1 MFAVVFD
8 CSIDAMPVPRFGFLD
23 ELLTDWPLVGG
34 GVRTCAASIIVS
46 SSLDRDWF
54 KERWTFS
61 DGFVFDSTD
70 EFEDKQCDDWD
81 EGTELLL

>member
-54 KERWTFS
+54 KE
-61 DGFVFDSTD
+61 
-70 EFEDKQCDDWD
+70 
-81 EGTELLL
+81 